1 MSKVLKLDFPTDDL
15 KLKPEPPENKVPTAP
30 ELMRRIIGNIIFM
43 YTQQKEGLIK
53 MERNQ
58 AYWLQG
64 NLKAAT
70 EKQALTLEIP
80 DDVFGF
86 LRKIFRE
93 TKASPD
99 KLMEMVEGNID
110 AVPMA

>member
-1 MSKVLKLDFPTDDL
+1 MSKILKLDFDTADL

-30 ELMRRIIGNIIFM
+30 ELSRRIIGNMIFM
-43 YTQQKEGLIK
+43 YTEQHQGLIK

-64 NLKAAT
+64 NLKIAVEAGDQVI
-70 EKQALTLEIP
+70 ELP
-80 DDVFGF
+80 DDVCGF

-99 KLMEMVEGNID
+99 RIMELVEGNLD
-110 AVPMA
+110 AVKME